1 MIYFLLFV
9 YLFYLVV
16 KYDILDRKRN
26 KRIHFY
32 VIIILLILISGFRY
46 RLGTD
51 TYSYINEFE
60 RYPDLFHLTIEDFSN
75 FRYQPFWILL
85 NSIGKTLGSFIFVQ
99 FVVSLIHI
107 GLLGKFLRQICPSLI
122 FSSLFLYYLF
132 DYMVFNMEV
141 MRESVSISFFLMALL
156 ALNRGE
162 KKRTYIYVGLAFM
175 FHAYSL
181 VVFILFELFRRVFP
195 RNKVLSCLLVCGIS
209 VICIIDKNFIINLIM
224 NHLSGTNTLYT
235 ESAIIYATS
244 KWFGETDMSWKGI
257 LVTFTLPAIYIY
269 LLFYTKSF
277 YLNYVRLNRSLFEA
291 AIFMAVSYIL
301 LRYSL
306 GIIDRMYNYFHVF
319 TFLLIA
325 LYVKQKSMGTK
336 NYARR
341 IPVCMLLMLIPILC
355 ACRMYTREDSLVEGL
370 RFYSRYYPY
379 SSIFDRTKD
388 AKRELIFVYKDHM
401 AFD

>member
-235 ESAIIYATS
+235 ESAIFYATS

-379 SSIFDRTKD
+379 SSIFDRTKY